1 MRLDHLLS
9 KEQARVE
16 TLKLHP
22 TGRSEEDA
30 KSESEARTYPPGAT
44 QEVAKS
50 MEANAHA
57 SQTRKSESEAW
68 VDKDAQRL
76 RNAV

>member
-1 MRLDHLLS
+1 M
-9 KEQARVE
+9 
-16 TLKLHP
+16 LKLHP

-30 KSESEARTYPPGAT
+30 KSESEARTYPPGAV
-44 QEVAKS
+44 QETARS
-50 MEANAHA
+50 MEAKAHA